1 MKRLNEKTG
10 KQTSAGDYQSS
21 CDGGQANEH
30 NPTISKP
37 LAQHS
42 NDHITS
48 DYDNASDAEKNRI
61 LQLTP
66 AKHNLSERD
75 DDSLETRLVEIREER
90 DTQQDEDLDAHELLL
105 VDVLVSARELLI
117 LRRFT

>member
-1 MKRLNEKTG
+1 MKKAG

-21 CDGGQANEH
+21 CDGNQPNEH

-42 NDHITS
+42 NDHIAS
-48 DYDNASDAEKNRI
+48 DYDNSSDTEKNRV

-66 AKHNLSERD
+66 AEHNLSERD
-75 DDSLETRLVEIREER
+75 HYRLETRLVEIREER

-117 LRRFT
+117 LRRFA